1 MKKVKASDLM
11 SKDLVSILPGSTV
24 SEAAELMRKSNVGV
38 LPVVSAGVL
47 KGMVTD
53 RDMILRCIAGGE
65 DPRSTKAQD
74 VMTTNIAYLSPEHS
88 VQDVLH
94 LMAAEQVHRVP
105 VVEDGILQGLISM
118 SDIAR
123 YCAENG
129 EKTQW
134 PKRWKKSAR
143 HRAGRSMEI
152 RSSVRNGSAK
162 RESHK
167 FPKLREPYELHFEIK
182 TKKENLH
189 LV

>member
-129 EKTQW
+129 GEDAMAKTVEEISET
-134 PKRWKKSAR
+134 PRWQVY
-143 HRAGRSMEI
+143 GDQ
-152 RSSVRNGSAK
+152 
-162 RESHK
+162 
-167 FPKLREPYELHFEIK
+167 KLREKREREARK
-182 TKKENLH
+182 S
-189 LV
+189 